1 MDGLEWMSDVVE
13 PEVLGEEDV
22 FDMHM
27 FCKIKY
33 IHHRLPS
40 GEYTHIRVGGKKFIM
55 GIDPVSTTG
64 TFNMRVSK
72 TRDTS
77 STSTKFINLW

>member
-1 MDGLEWMSDVVE
+1 MNGLDWISDINE

-22 FDMHM
+22 FDMHL

-40 GEYTHIRVGGKKFIM
+40 GEYTHIKVGGRKFFM
-55 GIDPVSTTG
+55 GCDSVSTTG
-64 TFNMRVSK
+64 NFNVRMSK
-72 TRDTS
+72 LRDTS
-77 STSTKFINLW
+77 TSSPITIKLW

>member
-1 MDGLEWMSDVVE
+1 MNGLEWISDVVE

-22 FDMHM
+22 FDMHQ

-40 GEYTHIRVGGKKFIM
+40 GEYTHIQVGGKKFFM
-55 GIDPVSTTG
+55 GCDPVSTTG
-64 TFNMRVSK
+64 KFNVKVSK
-72 TRDTS
+72 NRLTS
-77 STSTKFINLW
+77 SSTRFILW

>member
-40 GEYTHIRVGGKKFIM
+40 GEYTHIRVGSKRFFM
-55 GIDPVSTTG
+55 GCDPVSTTK
-64 TFNMRVSK
+64 NINVRISK
-72 TRDTS
+72 NRPTS
-77 STSTKFINLW
+77 SSTRFKLW